1 MLSFMKKYFLGT
13 LMFLGILLTGCTKD
27 NGQPG
32 TPGLQKLILS
42 TSSVTLQIGEN
53 CTLTVTTEPED
64 IDGAVL
70 TWTSSDPD
78 IASVAETS
86 ENSATVTALAAGTA
100 SVTVSCGDINATCN
114 ITVTEETDGP
124 VAEKV
129 TVTPGTASV
138 EVGETVQL
146 EASVEPA
153 DTRFEITWISDNP
166 DVASVDENGLVTGVA
181 NGYATIS
188 AKAGGKTGSCS
199 ITVIGQP
206 LESIDLVEESL
217 NLTEGDE
224 VALTLKISPE
234 GAAYNNIAWTSS
246 APEIVSVSNGTIK
259 ALREGQAT
267 IEVDVDGMTDE
278 CTVNVELRPL
288 SVGSLVY
295 TDGSYSAVLDPE
307 KELAGIVF
315 YLGDIT
321 GDDAL
326 LKKEHPECT
335 TGLAISADE
344 ITEFVLHSELQYN
357 YAEYGKTV
365 GDWVAE
371 NPGDYVSPTTAADG
385 SNFDKAMGYN
395 NTRAIEAFNADPDNS
410 QWTIRA
416 VEAVSR
422 FGESYKAPEGSSGWY
437 VPSAKE
443 LVLLVSGKDQTVTLN
458 AGLDTDNLDIIEE
471 VLEDLGKPCVTSY
484 MSGLPGELPV
494 YLYSST
500 EPENYLNAFTYFY
513 LPAINMSQ
521 ITESLKEGGSLKVRP
536 IFAF

>member
-32 TPGLQKLILS
+32 APGLQKLILS

-86 ENSATVTALAAGTA
+86 ENSATVTAHAAGTA

-129 TVTPGTASV
+129 TVTPETASV

-146 EASVEPA
+146 EAAVEPA
-153 DTRFEITWISDNP
+153 NTGFEIVWTSDNP
-166 DVASVDENGLVTGVA
+166 DVASVDDNGLVTGIA
-181 NGYATIS
+181 NGYAAIS
-188 AKAGGKTGSCS
+188 ASAGGKTGSCS
-199 ITVIGQP
+199 ITVVGLP
-206 LESIDLVEESL
+206 LESIDLEEESL
-217 NLTEGDE
+217 DLTEGDE
-224 VALTLKISPE
+224 VSLTLNIIPE
-234 GAAYNNIAWTSS
+234 GAAYDNISWTSS
-246 APEIVSVSNGTIK
+246 APEIASVSNGVIS
-259 ALREGQAT
+259 ALREGQAVIT
-267 IEVDVDGMTDE
+267 VDVDGMTDR
-278 CTVNVELRPL
+278 CTVNVRLRPL
-288 SVGSLVY
+288 SVGSLIY
-295 TDGSYSAVLDPE
+295 TDGSYSTVLDPE
-307 KELAGIVF
+307 RELAGIVF

-321 GDDAL
+321 GDDEL
-326 LKKEHPECT
+326 LRKEHPDCVR
-335 TGLAISADE
+335 GLAVSADE
-344 ITEFVLHSELQYN
+344 TAEFILPELLQNN
-357 YAEYGKTV
+357 YTEYGRTV

-385 SNFDKAMGYN
+385 VNFDKAMGYN
-395 NTRAIEAFNADPDNS
+395 NTRAMEAFNADPANS
-410 QWTIRA
+410 GWTMA
-416 VEAVSR
+416 AAEAVTK
-422 FGESYKAPEGSSGWY
+422 FKETHKAPEGSSGWY
-437 VPSAKE
+437 IPSAKE
-443 LVLLVSGKDQTVTLN
+443 LSLLVGGSDMTASLN
-458 AGLDTDNLDIIEE
+458 TNISTDNLDIIEE
-471 VLEDLGKPCVTSY
+471 VLTDLGKPCVTSY
-484 MSGLPGELPV
+484 MSGLPGQLPV

-500 EPENYLNAFTYFY
+500 EPENFETAFCYFY
-513 LPAINMSQ
+513 LPAVNISQ
-521 ITESLKEGGSLKVRP
+521 LQETPKQTATTKVRP

>member
-1 MLSFMKKYFLGT
+1 
-13 LMFLGILLTGCTKD
+13 MFLGILLTGCTKD
-27 NGQPG
+27 NGQSG
-32 TPGLQKLILS
+32 APGLQKLILS
-42 TSSVTLQIGEN
+42 TSSVTLQTGEN

-70 TWTSSDPD
+70 TWTSSNPD

-114 ITVTEETDGP
+114 INVAEETDGP
-124 VAEKV
+124 VADKV
-129 TVTPGTASV
+129 TVTPETASV

-153 DTRFEITWISDNP
+153 DTGFEITWTSDNP
-166 DVASVDENGLVTGVA
+166 DVASVDENGLVTGIA

-206 LESIDLVEESL
+206 LESIDLVEENL

-224 VALTLKISPE
+224 VALTLKIFPE
-234 GAAYNNIAWTSS
+234 GVAYNNITWTSS
-246 APEIVSVSNGTIK
+246 APGIVSVSNGTIK
-259 ALREGQAT
+259 VLREGQAT

-278 CTVNVELRPL
+278 CSVNVELRPL
-288 SVGSLVY
+288 SVGSLIY
-295 TDGSYSAVLDPE
+295 TDGSWSAVLDPE

-326 LKKEHPECT
+326 LRQEHPECT
-335 TGLAISADE
+335 HGLAVSADE
-344 ITEFVLHSELQYN
+344 IPEFVPLSALQNN
-357 YAEYGKTV
+357 YVEYGKTV

-371 NPGDYVSPTTAADG
+371 NPGNYESPTTAVDG
-385 SNFDKAMGYN
+385 ANFNKAMGYN
-395 NTRAIEAFNADPDNS
+395 NTKAMEAFNAAPENS
-410 QWTIRA
+410 GYTILT
-416 VEAVSR
+416 VDAVSK
-422 FGESYKAPEGSSGWY
+422 FGESYKAPKGSSGWY
-437 VPSAKE
+437 MPSVKE
-443 LVLLVSGKDQTVTLN
+443 LALLVNGNDNTVTMN
-458 AGLDTDNLDIIEE
+458 ADLGTDNLDIIEE
-471 VLEDLGKPCVTSY
+471 VLDELGKPCITSF
-484 MSGLPGELPV
+484 MSGPAGSLPV
-494 YLYSST
+494 YVYSST
-500 EPENYLNAFTYFY
+500 EPENYEMAFTYFY
-513 LPAINMSQ
+513 LPGINISQ
-521 ITESLKEGGSLKVRP
+521 ITDVSKGGGTLKVRP

>member
-32 TPGLQKLILS
+32 APGLQKLILS

-53 CTLTVTTEPED
+53 CALTVTTEPED

-78 IASVAETS
+78 IASAAETS
-86 ENSATVTALAAGTA
+86 ENSATVTALATGTA
-100 SVTVSCGDINATCN
+100 SITVSCGDINATCN

-129 TVTPGTASV
+129 TVTPETASV

-153 DTRFEITWISDNP
+153 DTGFEITWTSDNP
-166 DVASVDENGLVTGVA
+166 DVAYVDENGLVTGVA

-288 SVGSLVY
+288 SVGSLIY

-335 TGLAISADE
+335 HGLAVSADE
-344 ITEFVLHSELQYN
+344 IPEFIPLSALQNN
-357 YAEYGKTV
+357 YVEYGKTV

-371 NPGDYVSPTTAADG
+371 NPGDYESPTTAVDG
-385 SNFDKAMGYN
+385 ANFNKAMGYN
-395 NTRAIEAFNADPDNS
+395 NTKAMEAFNAAPENS
-410 QWTIRA
+410 GYTILT
-416 VEAVSR
+416 VDAVSK
-422 FGESYKAPEGSSGWY
+422 FGESYKAPKGSSGWY
-437 VPSAKE
+437 VPSVKE
-443 LVLLVSGKDQTVTLN
+443 LALLVNGNDNTVTMN
-458 AGLDTDNLDIIEE
+458 ADLGTDNLDIIEE
-471 VLEDLGKPCVTSY
+471 VLDELGKPCITSF
-484 MSGLPGELPV
+484 MSGPAGSIPV
-494 YLYSST
+494 YVYSST
-500 EPENYLNAFTYFY
+500 EPENYEMAFTYFY
-513 LPAINMSQ
+513 LPGINISQ
-521 ITESLKEGGSLKVRP
+521 ITDVSKGGGTLKVRP

>member
-1 MLSFMKKYFLGT
+1 MKKYFLGT

-32 TPGLQKLILS
+32 APGLQKLILS

-86 ENSATVTALAAGTA
+86 ENSATVTAHAAGTA

-129 TVTPGTASV
+129 TVTPETASV

-153 DTRFEITWISDNP
+153 DTGFEITWTSDNP
-166 DVASVDENGLVTGVA
+166 DVAYVDENGLVTGVA

-288 SVGSLVY
+288 SVGSLIY

-335 TGLAISADE
+335 HGLAVSADE
-344 ITEFVLHSELQYN
+344 I
-357 YAEYGKTV
+357 
-365 GDWVAE
+365 
-371 NPGDYVSPTTAADG
+371 P
-385 SNFDKAMGYN
+385 
-395 NTRAIEAFNADPDNS
+395 
-410 QWTIRA
+410 
-416 VEAVSR
+416 
-422 FGESYKAPEGSSGWY
+422 
-437 VPSAKE
+437 
-443 LVLLVSGKDQTVTLN
+443 
-458 AGLDTDNLDIIEE
+458 
-471 VLEDLGKPCVTSY
+471 
-484 MSGLPGELPV
+484 
-494 YLYSST
+494 
-500 EPENYLNAFTYFY
+500 
-513 LPAINMSQ
+513 
-521 ITESLKEGGSLKVRP
+521 
-536 IFAF
+536 

>member
-288 SVGSLVY
+288 SVGSLIY

-458 AGLDTDNLDIIEE
+458 AGLGTDNLDIIEE

-521 ITESLKEGGSLKVRP
+521 ITESSKEGGSLKVRP

>member
-32 TPGLQKLILS
+32 APGLQKLILS

-86 ENSATVTALAAGTA
+86 ENSATVTAHAAGTA

-129 TVTPGTASV
+129 TVTPETASV

-153 DTRFEITWISDNP
+153 DTGFEITWTSDNP

-234 GAAYNNIAWTSS
+234 GAAYNHIAWTSS

-259 ALREGQAT
+259 ALREGHAT

-288 SVGSLVY
+288 SVGSLIY

-443 LVLLVSGKDQTVTLN
+443 LALLVSGKDQTVTLN

-521 ITESLKEGGSLKVRP
+521 ITESSKEGGSLKVRP

>member
-288 SVGSLVY
+288 SVGSLIY

>member
-129 TVTPGTASV
+129 TVTPETASV

-153 DTRFEITWISDNP
+153 DTGFEITWTSDNP

-206 LESIDLVEESL
+206 WNPS
-217 NLTEGDE
+217 T
-224 VALTLKISPE
+224 
-234 GAAYNNIAWTSS
+234 W
-246 APEIVSVSNGTIK
+246 
-259 ALREGQAT
+259 LR
-267 IEVDVDGMTDE
+267 
-278 CTVNVELRPL
+278 
-288 SVGSLVY
+288 
-295 TDGSYSAVLDPE
+295 
-307 KELAGIVF
+307 
-315 YLGDIT
+315 
-321 GDDAL
+321 
-326 LKKEHPECT
+326 
-335 TGLAISADE
+335 
-344 ITEFVLHSELQYN
+344 
-357 YAEYGKTV
+357 
-365 GDWVAE
+365 
-371 NPGDYVSPTTAADG
+371 
-385 SNFDKAMGYN
+385 
-395 NTRAIEAFNADPDNS
+395 RA
-410 QWTIRA
+410 
-416 VEAVSR
+416 
-422 FGESYKAPEGSSGWY
+422 
-437 VPSAKE
+437 
-443 LVLLVSGKDQTVTLN
+443 
-458 AGLDTDNLDIIEE
+458 
-471 VLEDLGKPCVTSY
+471 
-484 MSGLPGELPV
+484 
-494 YLYSST
+494 
-500 EPENYLNAFTYFY
+500 
-513 LPAINMSQ
+513 
-521 ITESLKEGGSLKVRP
+521 
-536 IFAF
+536 